1 MRFAYS
7 RHLNSG
13 EVNLLED
20 FFNNSRISYSE
31 AVNLLNDSGLF
42 KRELIKYFSK
52 KRDGNEEHLV
62 QIVDKLFPPEKLSK
76 NEITSID
83 DIEIGEPCSVEF
95 EDNFYLG
102 TVLKKTDNE
111 LLINFY
117 ERLPERSREGKS
129 ILLYFFRLEIGG
141 YLLEG
146 SVRKLKS
153 QTLIFTFTG
162 EVEWKGDLHLMAE
175 IRRSVKV
182 TPNELDFEEK
192 QKEDLEVL
200 SDIGLDPD
208 EVDMITQPS
217 SLSGYTIKISDRA
230 LLIHFNGI
238 ISPLF
243 LKKHDIWSLELD
255 LEASSILELK
265 GRIFPSKMSPGKYL
279 FKYLNITTD
288 ERKSIFNEIKK
299 FNPSQEQLS

>member
-1 MRFAYS
+1 M
-7 RHLNSG
+7 
-13 EVNLLED
+13 
-20 FFNNSRISYSE
+20 
-31 AVNLLNDSGLF
+31 
-42 KRELIKYFSK
+42 
-52 KRDGNEEHLV
+52 
-62 QIVDKLFPPEKLSK
+62 
-76 NEITSID
+76 
-83 DIEIGEPCSVEF
+83 
-95 EDNFYLG
+95 
-102 TVLKKTDNE
+102 KKTDNE

-243 LKKHDIWSLELD
+243 LKNMIYGHWSWIWKQ
-255 LEASSILELK
+255 A
-265 GRIFPSKMSPGKYL
+265 
-279 FKYLNITTD
+279 
-288 ERKSIFNEIKK
+288 
-299 FNPSQEQLS
+299 LSWS